1 MRRSWVL
8 FVAGRVLRS
17 SSRSGGGAAKLAVFG
32 VAAGVA
38 TLIVVLAVMN
48 GFQFDTIESIL
59 EVNSFHLRVETEQT
73 YAEDGDL
80 DEEVTALG
88 AVRGVRSAIPSLE
101 IQTLARGFWPE
112 PQGIVIRA
120 VPADWLERDS
130 GAAKRIEVT
139 VGEFALEVPDGI
151 VLGSELSRA
160 LGVRVGDPLRLSH
173 IPGGGARPREEEL
186 TVVGLFRT
194 GYLDLDRNWAFISLE
209 TAARSLPSDDSI
221 VIGIKLENRYED
233 TEVAGRIETDLPGV
247 GRVVSWREYNKGI
260 FGALRVEK
268 AMMVLLIGLIFV
280 VVAGNIYQL
289 LRRSILERSE
299 DIAILRALGAPPG
312 SLRLVFLLEGALIGV
327 IGTLVGVAVGLF
339 LSENINGIFAV
350 LEALARLASRQGIR
364 AFSPSYFYIQGVP
377 SRIVPTE
384 LFAITLASLVIATA
398 ASALATRSVG
408 RRTELELLRAE

>member
-8 FVAGRVLRS
+8 FVAGRILRS
-17 SSRSGGGAAKLAVFG
+17 SSQTGGGAAKLAVFG

-59 EVNSFHLRVETEQT
+59 EINSFHVRIETGRT
-73 YAEDGDL
+73 LA
-80 DEEVTALG
+80 DEETPIVELG
-88 AVRGVRSAIPSLE
+88 AIPGVRSVIPTIE

-120 VPADWLERDS
+120 VPSDWLERDA
-130 GAAKRIEVT
+130 GAAGRMEIV
-139 VGEFALEVPDGI
+139 VGTFDLDVPDGV
-151 VLGSELSRA
+151 VLGAELARA
-160 LGVRVGDPLRLSH
+160 MGVRVTDPIRLSH
-173 IPGGGARPREEEL
+173 IPGGGARPREQEL

-194 GYLDLDRNWAFISLE
+194 GYLDLDRNWAFVSLE
-209 TAARSLPSDDSI
+209 TAARSLPSEDE
-221 VIGIKLENRYED
+221 VVLGVKLRNRYED
-233 TEVAGRIETDLPGV
+233 GQVADRIRAEFPEIGT
-247 GRVVSWREYNKGI
+247 VVRWREYNRGI

-268 AMMVLLIGLIFV
+268 TMMVLLIGLIFL

-327 IGTLVGVAVGLF
+327 IGTIAGVALGL
-339 LSENINGIFAV
+339 LVSENLNGIFAV
-350 LEALARLASRQGIR
+350 LESIARIAGERGIR

-384 LFAITLASLVIATA
+384 LYAITLVSLGIATG
-398 ASALATRSVG
+398 ASALATRSVDA
-408 RRTELELLRAE
+408 RSELELLRAE